1 MAECTNCGGEGCT
14 HEKERPAEIPYIV
27 HEAEIARLERGKDE
41 EIKRHM
47 KDKKNWRIA
56 FFVALALF
64 FATNTGWIIYESQ
77 FVTIS
82 YEQDGE
88 GINNINTGEQG
99 DLVNGAEAEN
109 PNPEED
115 AEEKTNDTQNP
126 NP

>member
-1 MAECTNCGGEGCT
+1 MADCTNCGENCT
-14 HEKERPAEIPYIV
+14 HEKETPAEIPYIV
-27 HEAEIARLERGKDE
+27 HEAEMARLERGKDN

-47 KDKKNWRIA
+47 KDKRNWMIA

-64 FATNTGWIIYESQ
+64 FTTNIGWLIYESQ

-99 DLVNGAEAEN
+99 NIENGADTQNKNTQEDIQ
-109 PNPEED
+109 EE
-115 AEEKTNDTQNP
+115 TTDTQNP